1 MLIKSH
7 LMGFN
12 HAVPSEITSQSAYAE
27 RRELLKHMAV
37 GAAGVGMA
45 GWAQRSEIAKD
56 LAWGARATYGRLV
69 CIFLCGFAF
78 LVVRMVRHAFSA
90 CRYW

>member
-37 GAAGVGMA
+37 GAAGVAWLDGLSVP
-45 GWAQRSEIAKD
+45 RSLK
-56 LAWGARATYGRLV
+56 T
-69 CIFLCGFAF
+69 
-78 LVVRMVRHAFSA
+78 
-90 CRYW
+90 

>member
-37 GAAGVGMA
+37 GAAGVCMA
-45 GWAQRSEIAKD
+45 G
-56 LAWGARATYGRLV
+56 
-69 CIFLCGFAF
+69 
-78 LVVRMVRHAFSA
+78 
-90 CRYW
+90 